1 MVHVLL
7 SLLIDTRLISLI
19 SVFSELQK
27 NKSEATLTE
36 AYVHQALVVG
46 LKQLFGEVSYSVIC
60 LFVCL
65 FILLLS
71 KVHLDLLKDSNT

>member
-7 SLLIDTRLISLI
+7 TLLIDTRLISLI

-46 LKQLFGEVSYSVIC
+46 LKQLFGEVSKSVQGE
-60 LFVCL
+60 L
-65 FILLLS
+65 
-71 KVHLDLLKDSNT
+71 

>member
-1 MVHVLL
+1 MIFFHG
-7 SLLIDTRLISLI
+7 TRFTDSFDGHQTIISLI

-46 LKQLFGEVSYSVIC
+46 LKQLFGEVSYSIK
-60 LFVCL
+60 
-65 FILLLS
+65 FIYS
-71 KVHLDLLKDSNT
+71 EKATKFCETFT